1 MQVYLPSGEGRRLAS
16 LLAAVATLLLLLFTL
31 AVALPLLPPRLADP
45 FWQLA
50 FSGALCSNGVLALLA
65 VLLLQLAAVLDPEA
79 GWLQCCRQRLAG
91 LCRWVAFGFV
101 LVIPL
106 QGWAAWQAFERAGA
120 IESRGARQEL
130 ARIAQFR
137 QAVVNAN
144 SVAALQANLAA
155 IQAPPLGREDQV
167 QSLPTLKASL
177 LSQLDAAEQ
186 RAKARQAPASA
197 AMPTEQASSAG
208 RLTALLKDSLRTLLL
223 SLGLALGFAAA
234 AQRKGSGLS
243 LLDEWRLAIA
253 AARRATLGWRDAWNQ
268 RQTQRRTS
276 RELQTRSRR
285 EQNGQAA
292 SAALRDEAP
301 RSSERG
307 PRGGPDAEYFNSLAA
322 SQEDSPPP

>member
-1 MQVYLPSGEGRRLAS
+1 
-16 LLAAVATLLLLLFTL
+16 
-31 AVALPLLPPRLADP
+31 
-45 FWQLA
+45 
-50 FSGALCSNGVLALLA
+50 
-65 VLLLQLAAVLDPEA
+65 
-79 GWLQCCRQRLAG
+79 
-91 LCRWVAFGFV
+91 
-101 LVIPL
+101 
-106 QGWAAWQAFERAGA
+106 
-120 IESRGARQEL
+120 
-130 ARIAQFR
+130 
-137 QAVVNAN
+137 
-144 SVAALQANLAA
+144 
-155 IQAPPLGREDQV
+155 
-167 QSLPTLKASL
+167 LPTLKASL

-208 RLTALLKDSLRTLLL
+208 RLTALLKDSLRTSLL

-253 AARRATLGWRDAWNQ
+253 AARRATLGWRDAWI
-268 RQTQRRTS
+268 RWPTQRRTS

-322 SQEDSPPP
+322 SQEDSPPQ